1 MRGTIDHRIQ
11 ALINKGFIE
20 KVPRVMMGH
29 SRDMYRMD
37 LEELT
42 VAEWE
47 ILNEI
52 GDLEPKH
59 DFSVPNLNRFNKALR
74 VKD

>member
-1 MRGTIDHRIQ
+1 
-11 ALINKGFIE
+11 
-20 KVPRVMMGH
+20 MMGH

>member
-1 MRGTIDHRIQ
+1 
-11 ALINKGFIE
+11 
-20 KVPRVMMGH
+20 MMGH

-52 GDLEPKH
+52 GGLEPKN
-59 DFSVPNLNRFNKALR
+59 DFSVPNVNGFNKVLR
-74 VKD
+74 IND

>member
-1 MRGTIDHRIQ
+1 
-11 ALINKGFIE
+11 
-20 KVPRVMMGH
+20 MMGH

-52 GDLEPKH
+52 GDLEPKL